1 MAKRDMKD
9 FVCKPF
15 CSFFREGVKEE
26 LICNGAHLLEILM
39 TKGMLSPEE
48 IGRVKSVPGPEFG
61 RKISLETTV
70 CRKCPFRA
78 EDCDFQSQIPPPGAE
93 PCGGY
98 ILLALLAANGVV
110 SRKKLKEI
118 ADG

>member
-1 MAKRDMKD
+1 MAKNELKD

-26 LICNGAHLLEILM
+26 LICNGASLLEILM
-39 TKGMLSPEE
+39 AKEMFTREE
-48 IGRVKSVPGPEFG
+48 IEGVQPAPVREYERNSSMA
-61 RKISLETTV
+61 IAI

-78 EDCDFQSQIPPPGAE
+78 DDCDFQAESPPAGAR

-98 ILLALLAANGVV
+98 ILLTLLARKGVV
-110 SRKKLKEI
+110 SVKKLKVI